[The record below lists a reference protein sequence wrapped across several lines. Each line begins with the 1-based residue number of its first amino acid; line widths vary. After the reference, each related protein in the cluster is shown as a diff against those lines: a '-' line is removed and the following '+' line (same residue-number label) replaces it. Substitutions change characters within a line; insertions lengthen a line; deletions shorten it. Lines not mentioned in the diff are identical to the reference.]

1 MCGEAE
7 FGDMGFIVTCSNCPP
22 TLAKVMTAFE
32 TRTIK
37 QIENAQISG
46 VFGAADR
53 FAEFVQKL
61 NKAIE
66 PTAHPGLKSYVR
78 GS

>member
-1 MCGEAE
+1 
-7 FGDMGFIVTCSNCPP
+7 
-22 TLAKVMTAFE
+22 MTAFE

-66 PTAHPGLKSYVR
+66 PSPALKCYVR
-78 GS
+78 GGS